1 MALFKFYHW
10 DFKKKCER
18 KWIFLYTDI
27 CLKNWTF
34 SFPIIC
40 TYFVVFFFLS
50 GFRYELYCITKA
62 CKTPQCVVIKR
73 LVATN
78 HSEQSYIN
86 SCSHL
91 LVKIYT
97 TVQKVFPHL
106 FILMSVFKDNKHL
119 GTGMSLLFCR
129 KLQLML
135 QLDMMYHIL

>member
-1 MALFKFYHW
+1 M
-10 DFKKKCER
+10 
-18 KWIFLYTDI
+18 
-27 CLKNWTF
+27 
-34 SFPIIC
+34 
-40 TYFVVFFFLS
+40 VFFFLS

-62 CKTPQCVVIKR
+62 CKTPQCVVSNKK
-73 LVATN
+73 ACGY
-78 HSEQSYIN
+78 SEQSYIN